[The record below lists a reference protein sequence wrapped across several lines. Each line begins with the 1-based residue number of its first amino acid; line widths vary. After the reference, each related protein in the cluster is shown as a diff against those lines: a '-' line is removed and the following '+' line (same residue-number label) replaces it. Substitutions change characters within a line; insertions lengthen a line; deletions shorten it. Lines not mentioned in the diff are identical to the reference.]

1 MKEKSNVIKKRDFE
15 TYQVLLPFSAAA
27 GKRRKQFLSSELEKL
42 HPCFSDEFAFD
53 SVIKK
58 IGKRGFASEVFVI
71 NKKLLAEYERKRRF
85 SGSGFPLEGRGR
97 HFVNEKV
104 KLSCWTL
111 IACFIVACF
120 GIILGIKTGRTVQK
134 DEVTFLRETDDKAD
148 ENWIEEKEL
157 LDVSSGLSESFFQTV
172 KEADGKITFFEW
184 RLEAYTQ
191 KINARLEGLYPEAF
205 GNFSQ
210 GESVVY
216 EKDLPKMTVFLNSRA
231 VRTSNQNLE
240 KPISVQALRNAI
252 IQNGGVL
259 KEEKTSPYHLEFSC
273 NCRTGKTEN
282 TGRLFKELARQIS
295 WNGQIVT
302 NLSVSGRSSGKA
314 DLELQTALTIED
326 LPLEG
331 FDLALLA
338 ENLTLFTGKE
348 IKQEVMLAENE
359 KPSTDFMKKIGE
371 IKRPDN
377 STVIFFKDSQG
388 KTQKKIEMRR

>member
-58 IGKRGFASEVFVI
+58 IGRRGFASEVFVI

-85 SGSGFPLEGRGR
+85 SGTGFSLEGSGR
-97 HFVNEKV
+97 YFVNEKV
-104 KLSCWTL
+104 KFSYWTL
-111 IACFIVACF
+111 IACFIVACS

-134 DEVTFLRETDDKAD
+134 DEVTILRETDDKAD
-148 ENWIEEKEL
+148 ENWIKEKES
-157 LDVSSGLSESFFQTV
+157 LDVSPGLSESFFQTV
-172 KEADGKITFFEW
+172 KEADGKVTFFEW

-191 KINARLEGLYPEAF
+191 KLNARLEGLYPEAF

-216 EKDLPKMTVFLNSRA
+216 EKGLPKMTVFLNSRA

-240 KPISVQALRNAI
+240 KTISVQALRNAI

-259 KEEKTSPYHLEFSC
+259 KEEKTFPYHLEFSC

-282 TGRLFKELARQIS
+282 GGRLFKELARQIS
-295 WNGQIVT
+295 CDGQIVT

-331 FDLALLA
+331 FDLTLLA

-348 IKQEVMLAENE
+348 TKQEVFLAEEE
-359 KPSTDFMKKIGE
+359 KPSAGFMKKIGE